1 MKKLFLN
8 FTMVLVATSLM
19 LVSCNTKTDGDGVD
33 DPNDSI
39 PAGVQEDLATVLK
52 EQGYTL
58 ANAAFGTAYPSYSYI
73 DVYFA
78 NEADTVAIS
87 FNTDGEE
94 TLPVGEYSMDEYIE
108 NEDGEMELEYLPGT
122 WDPEYSY
129 WWNAKAAEATEYGV
143 YFFSEGTVSV
153 AKSGRNYAVKID
165 FVDENGDA
173 IKWAYVGQIEL
184 EVYENEE
191 ADTSYGEEEAE
202 DFTISPI
209 EATAAFC
216 GDYAGNG
223 TSNYY
228 LQLVDEN
235 GGRIMLDIYAVGT
248 GTADAI
254 PNGDYTISD
263 TNAENTVA
271 PGYSDLSQG
280 KIFPSYYFIDKDEDG
295 YVGSGEI
302 FYFVSGTIRISNT
315 EDGGDAISYT
325 IEGAVE
331 TALGTAIDF
340 SYTGAISI
348 EDETSSDAATSSV
361 KSVKPVKQGKK
372 LGRRVVRK

>member
-19 LVSCNTKTDGDGVD
+19 LVSCNTKTDGVD

-39 PAGVQEDLATVLK
+39 PAGVEEDLATVLK

-58 ANAAFGTAYPSYSYI
+58 ANAAFGTAYPSSSYI

-129 WWNAKAAEATEYGV
+129 WWNAKTAEATEYGV

-153 AKSGRNYAVKID
+153 EKSGRNYAVKID

-184 EVYENEE
+184 EVISQEPAQESFE
-191 ADTSYGEEEAE
+191 LTWDDLDTEYSY
-202 DFTISPI
+202 
-209 EATAAFC
+209 
-216 GDYAGNG
+216 
-223 TSNYY
+223 YY
-228 LQLVDEN
+228 LSTDNSLYFYVLAVVDSETGREFDIVFTGTDVDTNGKLPTGTFDMATTSITENIIIPGFVDEE
-235 GGRIMLDIYAVGT
+235 DIYGT
-248 GTADAI
+248 YEIDWSNPSATFYPFVAGS
-254 PNGDYTISD
+254 ISI
-263 TNAENTVA
+263 AESEDVDNTT
-271 PGYSDLSQG
+271 LS
-280 KIFPSYYFIDKDEDG
+280 
-295 YVGSGEI
+295 GSL
-302 FYFVSGTIRISNT
+302 YT
-315 EDGGDAISYT
+315 EDGTEVTVNIS
-325 IEGAVE
+325 GAAPTLDLYE
-331 TALGTAIDF
+331 L
-340 SYTGAISI
+340 SEES
-348 EDETSSDAATSSV
+348 AATSSV